1 MTVFYLNIFMAIVW
15 VFLTG
20 DLYITN
26 FLEGFIVSFIILFVV
41 RKSLPN
47 DNYFRKI
54 PKVISF
60 IIYFMKE
67 LIMSNLMLAYDIL
80 TPKDYMT
87 PGIVAIE
94 LDAKTDFEIT
104 LLASLITLT
113 PGTLSIDVSDDKSKL
128 YIHSVY
134 IKNKDVEL
142 LKHSIK
148 DGMERRLLEVLR

>member
-20 DLYITN
+20 DLNITN
-26 FLEGFIVSFIILFVV
+26 FLEGFIISFIILFIV

>member
-20 DLYITN
+20 DLNIIN
-26 FLEGFIVSFIILFVV
+26 FFEGFIVSFIILFVI

-47 DNYFRKI
+47 DNYFTKI

-80 TPKDYMT
+80 TPTDYMT

-113 PGTLSIDVSDDKSKL
+113 PGTLSIDISDDKSKL

>member
-1 MTVFYLNIFMAIVW
+1 MTVFYLNIFMALVW
-15 VFLTG
+15 IFLTG
-20 DLYITN
+20 ELNLVN
-26 FLEGFIVSFIILFVV
+26 FFEGFVVSFIVLFVV

-54 PKVISF
+54 PKVIGF
-60 IIYFMKE
+60 IGYFLKE
-67 LIMSNLMLAYDIL
+67 LIVSNLILAYDII

-128 YIHSVY
+128 YVHSVY
-134 IKNKDVEL
+134 IKNKDVSEF
-142 LKHSIK
+142 KKSIK
-148 DGMERRLLEVLR
+148 NGMEKKLLEVLR